1 MTGGTT
7 KADAY
12 TFDKVTAVDVVTG
25 RECVLL
31 SEAEAKKKQICSEI
45 HLYTKRLICLIQTDQ
60 NAYSYFIVRYT
71 KIPSEDED
79 YELLDIK
86 LSHTVADY

>member
-31 SEAEAKKKQICSEI
+31 SEAEAKKK
-45 HLYTKRLICLIQTDQ
+45 
-60 NAYSYFIVRYT
+60 
-71 KIPSEDED
+71 
-79 YELLDIK
+79 
-86 LSHTVADY
+86 